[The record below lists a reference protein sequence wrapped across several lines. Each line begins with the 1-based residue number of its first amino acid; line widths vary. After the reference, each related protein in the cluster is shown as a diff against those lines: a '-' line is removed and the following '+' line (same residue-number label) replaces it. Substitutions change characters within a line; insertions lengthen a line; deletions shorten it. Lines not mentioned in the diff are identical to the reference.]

1 MFVTVIKLFVGIV
14 LALILFGVVGGID
27 LVYLI
32 GALVLLR
39 LWGLLGNWRSKPATQ
54 SDWDTLR
61 QSYWEELQELAPED
75 SAKFRSDFE
84 LTADASDQEVI
95 CSVLRMNKAD
105 IVDVLEDIAVL
116 LELKG
121 ENPFKIRA
129 YATGARVLETMDDD
143 LGEVIAEERLALIK
157 GIGSALVDKIETLH
171 ATGELEYYTKL
182 RASVA
187 PGLIEMLE
195 IPGLGGK
202 KVKKLHDALGVESID
217 ALKAACESGEVAGL
231 KGFGTKS
238 AEKIIS
244 GIANRAAY
252 AKRHL
257 WWDAR
262 AVAEPILEGLRALPE
277 VDRAE
282 AAGSLRRLKE
292 TVGDLD
298 FIVASAEPQPV
309 MDWFV
314 TQDAVQEVT
323 AQGATKS
330 SVRFES
336 GLQADL
342 RVVPVAQFAFALHHF
357 TGSKEHNVMM
367 RQRALARGYSLS
379 EWGLKSDLRSEAES
393 ESESESEGVPRS
405 EATTR
410 PGAKRTGVSESL
422 GIESERELFEFL
434 GLREIPPEMREG
446 LNELDQA
453 EEGTL
458 PTLVELSQIR
468 GVFHNHTTASDGRAS
483 IEEMAEGAQALG
495 FDYLG
500 LADHSKAS
508 YQANGLSDERV
519 LKMIDSIRAFNESGE
534 SSVHVFS
541 GIECDILPD
550 GSLDLEDATLEAL
563 DYTVM
568 SVHSS
573 FSQSEEEMTARV
585 IRAIEHPATVMLGHP
600 TGRILL
606 RREPYKIDLHKV
618 IDAAIANKVIIEIN
632 ANPKRL
638 DMDWRLWR
646 RAAEKGLMCAINPDA
661 HKVAGLAQYEAGV
674 NMARKGAIP
683 AEQILN
689 CRDCAGVVQWFTER
703 R

>member
-1 MFVTVIKLFVGIV
+1 
-14 LALILFGVVGGID
+14 
-27 LVYLI
+27 
-32 GALVLLR
+32 
-39 LWGLLGNWRSKPATQ
+39 
-54 SDWDTLR
+54 
-61 QSYWEELQELAPED
+61 
-75 SAKFRSDFE
+75 
-84 LTADASDQEVI
+84 
-95 CSVLRMNKAD
+95 MNKAD

-129 YATGARVLETMDDD
+129 YSTGARVLETMEDD
-143 LGEVIAEERLALIK
+143 LGEVIAEGGLAAIK
-157 GIGSALVDKIETLH
+157 GIGSALVDKIERLY

-182 RASVA
+182 RASIA
-187 PGLIEMLE
+187 PGLIEMLD

-202 KVKKLHDALGVESID
+202 KVKKLHDALGVDTID
-217 ALKAACESGEVAGL
+217 ALKAACEAGEVAAL
-231 KGFGTKS
+231 KGFGAKS
-238 AEKIIS
+238 QEKILT

-252 AKRHL
+252 AQRYL
-257 WWDAR
+257 WWEAR
-262 AVAEPILEGLRALPE
+262 AVAEPILAGLRALPQ
-277 VDRAE
+277 VGRAE

-314 TQDAVQEVT
+314 TQAGVQEVT
-323 AQGATKS
+323 AHGATKS

-342 RVVPVAQFAFALHHF
+342 RVVPEAQFAFALHHF
-357 TGSKEHNVMM
+357 TGSKEHNVAM
-367 RQRALARGYSLS
+367 RQRALVQGYSLS
-379 EWGLKSDLRSEAES
+379 EWGLKES
-393 ESESESEGVPRS
+393 GESEG
-405 EATTR
+405 
-410 PGAKRTGVSESL
+410 K
-422 GIESERELFEFL
+422 GIESEKALFEFL

-446 LNELDQA
+446 MGELESYAVDADPQPVA
-453 EEGTL
+453 
-458 PTLVELSQIR
+458 LVSKEQIR

-483 IEEMAEGAQALG
+483 IEEMAEGAEMLG

-508 YQANGLSDERV
+508 YQANGLNDERV
-519 LKMIDSIRAFNESGE
+519 MKMLEQIRAFNESGE
-534 SSVHVFS
+534 SPVHIFS

-550 GSLDLEDATLEAL
+550 GSLDLEEATLVAL

-606 RREPYKIDLHKV
+606 RREPYKIDLQKV

-638 DMDWRLWR
+638 DLDWRLWR

-661 HKVAGLAQYEAGV
+661 HKVEGLSHYEAGV
-674 NMARKGAIP
+674 NIARKGGIP
-683 AEQILN
+683 SEQILN
-689 CRDCAGVVQWFTER
+689 CRDCTGVSQWFEQR